1 MIRLSV
7 TKTLSGSDGPF
18 DLSVDL
24 EMQPHSLLTLYGK
37 SGSGKTTLLRMLAGL
52 MKPDSGR
59 IEVNG
64 EVWFDSS
71 KGVCLP
77 PQKRKVG
84 MVFQDYALFPTMSVQ
99 ENLLF
104 AQEKKEPRKVDE
116 MLELTGLLALRKRYP
131 GTLSGGQQQRVA
143 LARAILRSP
152 KILLLDE
159 PLSALDHKTRGALQ
173 DEILKVHQRFGLSTL
188 LVSHDKQEV
197 FKLSDSVA
205 VIRHG
210 RITKRGSPHD
220 VFLDRITSNK
230 FSFVS
235 TILSIRKV
243 DCVYLAVIGT
253 GNELVEVVL
262 CERDVVNLKPG
273 DEVLVASKAFNPIVM
288 KLKEAAESVEKT
300 PLI

>member
-24 EMQPHSLLTLYGK
+24 EMQLHSLLTLYGK

-52 MKPDSGR
+52 VKPDSGR

-64 EVWFDSS
+64 EVWFDST

-143 LARAILRSP
+143 LARAILRAP
-152 KILLLDE
+152 DILLLDE
-159 PLSALDHKTRGALQ
+159 PLSALDQKTRGQLQ
-173 DEILKVHQRFGLSTL
+173 DEILKVHRRFELSTL

-197 FKLSDSVA
+197 FKLSDKVA
-205 VIRHG
+205 IIKKG
-210 RITKRGSPHD
+210 CITKTGTPHD

-230 FSFVS
+230 FSFAS

-243 DCVYLAVIGT
+243 DCIYLAVIGA

-262 CERDVVNLKPG
+262 SERDVEIMKPG

-288 KLKEAAESVEKT
+288 KLKSGD
-300 PLI
+300 